1 MTDSDGSRRPSDES
15 GRSLSVPACLG
26 VGAAILALASSVE
39 LAMGRKIW
47 GVSGQPGLWA
57 GEVNSPHNSQY
68 LTDPYSFSH
77 LTHGILLYG
86 LTWLLARRSPVRKR
100 ALIAMLL
107 EAGWEMIENSS
118 MVIDRYRTA
127 TISQHYYGD
136 SVMNSMCDI
145 LTCMVGSMIAAV
157 LPTRLTIVT
166 VFVLEIGLAL
176 WIRDGLLLN
185 IVMLIH
191 PFAAIRAW
199 QSAN

>member
-1 MTDSDGSRRPSDES
+1 MTDSDDSHRRLERP
-15 GRSLSVPACLG
+15 RRALSVPACLG
-26 VGAAILALASSVE
+26 LGAAILALASSVE

-47 GVSGQPGLWA
+47 GVAGQPGIWA
-57 GEVNSPHNSQY
+57 GDVNSSHNSQY

-86 LTWLLARRSPVRKR
+86 LTWLLARRSPVRNR
-100 ALIAMLL
+100 ALFATML

-118 MVIDRYRTA
+118 VVIDRYRAA

-145 LTCMVGSMIAAV
+145 LTCMVGFAIAAI
-157 LPTRLTIVT
+157 LPTRVTILA

-176 WIRDGLLLN
+176 WIRDGLILN

>member
-68 LTDPYSFSH
+68 LTDPYSFCH

-145 LTCMVGSMIAAV
+145 LTCMVGFMIAAV
-157 LPTRLTIVT
+157 LPNRLTIVA

>member
-145 LTCMVGSMIAAV
+145 LTCMVGFMIAAV

>member
-1 MTDSDGSRRPSDES
+1 MAAE
-15 GRSLSVPACLG
+15 RSARFPALAYF
-26 VGAAILALASSVE
+26 GAGASILALAAAIE

-47 GVSGQPGLWA
+47 GIGGQPGIWA
-57 GEVNSPHNSQY
+57 GDVNSEHNSQY

-86 LTWLLARRSPVRKR
+86 LLWTVARKLPRGAR
-100 ALIAMLL
+100 AVIAIAL
-107 EAGWEMIENSS
+107 EAGWEVLENTN
-118 MVIDRYRTA
+118 MVIERYRAT
-127 TISQHYYGD
+127 TISLHYYGD

-145 LTCMVGSMIAAV
+145 LTCVVGFMIAAI
-157 LPTRLTIVT
+157 LPTRVTIVA

-191 PFAAIRAW
+191 PIPAIRSW
-199 QSAN
+199 QMSH

>member
-57 GEVNSPHNSQY
+57 SEVNSPHNSQY

-145 LTCMVGSMIAAV
+145 LTCMVGFMIAAV